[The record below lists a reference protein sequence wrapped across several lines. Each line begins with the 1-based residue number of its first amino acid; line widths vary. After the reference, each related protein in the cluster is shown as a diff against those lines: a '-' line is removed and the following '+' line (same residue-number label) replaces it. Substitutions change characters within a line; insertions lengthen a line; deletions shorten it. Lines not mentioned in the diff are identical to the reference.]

1 VPAGAAFGR
10 RATGSAQPRVSTS
23 FVKELAMRQSKFGL
37 IGVAALVSVLGV
49 AAVIAEAQQTG
60 SGPKVALVIG
70 NATYP
75 DDNKPLAEPVK
86 DARAL
91 ADELRRDGFDVVVA
105 EDLTKQKMRSEIDAF
120 KAKIK
125 PGAAALLFFSGYGI
139 QTAKQSYLIPVDA
152 QIWTEGEVK
161 RDGISIESILSAM
174 DAAGASIKV
183 VILDAARRNPFERRF
198 RGYSA
203 GLASLNA
210 PVGTLA
216 IYSAAPD
223 KVSSESNDGRSLF
236 VTELLK
242 EMRAPKLSAEDVF
255 NHTRVNVSRASR
267 NEQVPSVSSSLTET
281 FNFAGAPPPAA
292 AESRPPAP
300 ESRPSASLG
309 PGPTAPPER
318 PKAPAPGAKKETPP
332 AEPANSAEDFNKRG
346 RTYAVNGDYAS
357 ADADFSEAIRRN
369 SKYAAAFN
377 NRCWTRA
384 VMGQAEDAI
393 ADCDQAIRLRVDYA
407 DAFDSRGLAY
417 LKLGKFDRAIADFDA
432 ALRLRPK
439 QASSLYGRGLA
450 ELKKGQTS
458 AGNADL
464 AEAKR
469 IDPGIVQEYE
479 HYGVE

>member
-1 VPAGAAFGR
+1 M
-10 RATGSAQPRVSTS
+10 RVSK
-23 FVKELAMRQSKFGL
+23 VGL
-37 IGVAALVSVLGV
+37 IGVV
-49 AAVIAEAQQTG
+49 AAFAVLVAAETAPAQQSG
-60 SGPKVALVIG
+60 SGSKVALVIG

-86 DARAL
+86 DARAI
-91 ADELRRDGFDVVVA
+91 ADELKRDGFDVVVG
-105 EDLTKQKMRSEIDAF
+105 EDLSKQKMRAAVDDF
-120 KAKIK
+120 KVKIK
-125 PGAAALLFFSGYGI
+125 PGAAALVFFSGYGI
-139 QTAKQSYLIPVDA
+139 QTTKQSYLIPVDA

-161 RDGISIESILSAM
+161 RDGISVESILSAM
-174 DAAGASIKV
+174 DSAGAAVKV
-183 VILDAARRNPFERRF
+183 VIVDAARRNPFERRF

-210 PVGTLA
+210 PAGTLA

-223 KVSSESNDGRSLF
+223 KVPGEASEGSSLF

-242 EMRAPKLSAEDVF
+242 EMRTANLSAEDVF
-255 NHTRVNVSRASR
+255 NHARVNVSRASR
-267 NEQVPSVSSSLTET
+267 NQQVPSVSSSLTET
-281 FNFAGAPPPAA
+281 FSFSGAPPRPSA
-292 AESRPPAP
+292 AEPRPSSPP
-300 ESRPSASLG
+300 EPRPSASVG
-309 PGPTAPPER
+309 PPPSSPPPER
-318 PKAPAPGAKKETPP
+318 PKQPQPAKKEPPQQQAKREPPP
-332 AEPANSAEDFNKRG
+332 AEPAKSPEEYNKRG

-357 ADADFSEAIRRN
+357 AEADFSEAIRR
-369 SKYAAAFN
+369 KADYAEALN

-384 VMGQAEDAI
+384 VMGQQLEDAI
-393 ADCDQAIRLRVDYA
+393 NDCDQAIRLRVDYA

-417 LKLGKFDRAIADFDA
+417 LKQGRFDRAIGDFDA

-450 ELKKGQTS
+450 QLKKGQTGP
-458 AGNADL
+458 GNADI

>member
-1 VPAGAAFGR
+1 M
-10 RATGSAQPRVSTS
+10 RVSNI
-23 FVKELAMRQSKFGL
+23 RL
-37 IGVAALVSVLGV
+37 IGIAALFPVLGLV
-49 AAVIAEAQQTG
+49 VPGAGAQQTA
-60 SGPKVALVIG
+60 PKVALVIG

-75 DDNKPLAEPVK
+75 DDAKPLADPIK
-86 DARAL
+86 DARAM
-91 ADELRRDGFDVVVA
+91 ADELKRDGFDVVVGENLA
-105 EDLTKQKMRSEIDAF
+105 KQKMRAAVDDF
-120 KAKIK
+120 KVKIK
-125 PGAAALLFFSGYGI
+125 PGAAAVLFFSGYGI
-139 QTAKQSYLIPVDA
+139 QTTKQSYLIPVDA

-174 DAAGASIKV
+174 EGAGAGVKL
-183 VILDAARRNPFERRF
+183 VIIDAARRNPFERRF

-203 GLASLNA
+203 GLGALNLPA
-210 PVGTLA
+210 GTLA

-223 KVSSESNDGRSLF
+223 KIAGEGSDGSNPF

-242 EMRAPKLSAEDVF
+242 QMRTASLSAEDVF
-255 NHTRVNVSRASR
+255 NRTRLEVSRASR
-267 NEQVPSVSSSLTET
+267 NEQVPFVSSSLTET
-281 FNFAGAPPPAA
+281 FYFPGAPP
-292 AESRPPAP
+292 RPSASA
-300 ESRPSASLG
+300 ESRPSASPEPRPSPLG
-309 PGPTAPPER
+309 PPSTAEQ
-318 PKAPAPGAKKETPP
+318 PKASPPVAKKGPPP
-332 AEPANSAEDFNKRG
+332 AEPPPVAKKESPPVEPPPASKKETASAEPARSPEEFNKRG
-346 RTYAVNGDYAS
+346 RTYAVNGDYLS

-369 SKYAAAFN
+369 SKYAEAFN

-384 VMGQAEDAI
+384 VMGQTEDAI
-393 ADCDQAIRLRVDYA
+393 ADCDQAIRLRLDYA

-458 AGNADL
+458 PGNADI

>member
-1 VPAGAAFGR
+1 M
-10 RATGSAQPRVSTS
+10 Q
-23 FVKELAMRQSKFGL
+23 LSKVGL
-37 IGVAALVSVLGV
+37 IGIAAAFAALVAAQGV
-49 AAVIAEAQQTG
+49 QAQQAG
-60 SGPKVALVIG
+60 SGAKVALVIG

-75 DDNKPLAEPVK
+75 DDNKPLSEPIK
-86 DARAL
+86 DARAV
-91 ADELRRDGFDVVVA
+91 ADELKRDGFDVVVG
-105 EDLTKQKMRSEIDAF
+105 EDLTRQKMRAAVDDF
-120 KAKIK
+120 KVKIK
-125 PGAAALLFFSGYGI
+125 PGAAALVFFSGYGI
-139 QTAKQSYLIPVDA
+139 QTTKQSYLIPVDA
-152 QIWTEGEVK
+152 QIWTEGEIK
-161 RDGISIESILSAM
+161 RDGISVESILSAM
-174 DAAGASIKV
+174 DSAGAGVKV

-210 PVGTLA
+210 PAGTLA

-223 KVSSESNDGRSLF
+223 KVSADTGEGSSVF

-242 EMRAPKLSAEDVF
+242 EMRTANLSAEDVF

-281 FNFAGAPPPAA
+281 FTFSGAPPRPSA
-292 AESRPPAP
+292 AEPRPSPP
-300 ESRPSASLG
+300 EPRPSASLG
-309 PGPTAPPER
+309 PPPSAPPER
-318 PKAPAPGAKKETPP
+318 PKPSQQAKKEPQQQAKREPP
-332 AEPANSAEDFNKRG
+332 QEAKREPPPEPAKSPEEYNKRG

-357 ADADFSEAIRRN
+357 AEADFSEAIRGRAN
-369 SKYAAAFN
+369 YAEALN

-384 VMGQAEDAI
+384 VMGQLEGAI
-393 ADCDQAIRLRVDYA
+393 NDCDQAIRLRIDYA

-417 LKLGKFDRAIADFDA
+417 LKQGRFDRAIGDFDA

-450 ELKKGQTS
+450 QLKKGQK
-458 AGNADL
+458 APGNADI

>member
-1 VPAGAAFGR
+1 LVE
-10 RATGSAQPRVSTS
+10 
-23 FVKELAMRQSKFGL
+23 ELAMRVSKIGL
-37 IGVAALVSVLGV
+37 IGVAALAAVGLAAGV
-49 AAVIAEAQQTG
+49 AAAQPA
-60 SGPKVALVIG
+60 PKVALVIG

-75 DDNKPLAEPVK
+75 DDAKPLAEPIK
-86 DARAL
+86 DARAM
-91 ADELRRDGFDVVVA
+91 ADELKRDGFDVFVG
-105 EDLTKQKMRSEIDAF
+105 EDLTKQKMRAAVDSF
-120 KAKIK
+120 KVKIK
-125 PGAAALLFFSGYGI
+125 PGAAAVLFFSGYGI

-161 RDGISIESILSAM
+161 RDGISVESILSAM
-174 DAAGASIKV
+174 EAAGANVKV
-183 VILDAARRNPFERRF
+183 VIVDAARRNPFERRF
-198 RGYSA
+198 RGFSG

-210 PVGTLA
+210 PAGTLA

-223 KVSSESNDGRSLF
+223 KVASESSDASSVF
-236 VTELLK
+236 VSELLK
-242 EMRAPKLSAEDVF
+242 QMGTRSLSAEDMF
-255 NHTRVNVSRASR
+255 NRTRVEVSRASH

-281 FNFAGAPPPAA
+281 FFFSGAASRPSTSAEPRPAAPPEP
-292 AESRPPAP
+292 
-300 ESRPSASLG
+300 RPSASVG
-309 PGPTAPPER
+309 PPATAPVEK
-318 PKAPAPGAKKETPP
+318 PKSPPPTAKKESPP
-332 AEPANSAEDFNKRG
+332 AEPASSPEEYNKRG

-369 SKYAAAFN
+369 SKYAEAFN

-384 VMGQAEDAI
+384 VMGQAEEAI

-439 QASSLYGRGLA
+439 QASSLYGRGVA
-450 ELKKGQTS
+450 QLKKGQAS
-458 AGNADL
+458 AGNADI

>member
-1 VPAGAAFGR
+1 
-10 RATGSAQPRVSTS
+10 
-23 FVKELAMRQSKFGL
+23 MRLSKTGL
-37 IGVAALVSVLGV
+37 IGVAALIGVLGV
-49 AAVIAEAQQTG
+49 AAVIAEAQPTG
-60 SGPKVALVIG
+60 SGLKVALLIG

-75 DDNKPLAEPVK
+75 DDNKPLAEPIK

-91 ADELRRDGFDVVVA
+91 ADELRRDGFDVVV
-105 EDLTKQKMRSEIDAF
+105 EENLTKQKMRSAVDSF

-161 RDGISIESILSAM
+161 RDGVSIESILSAM
-174 DAAGASIKV
+174 DAAGASVKV
-183 VILDAARRNPFERRF
+183 VIVDAARRNPFERRF
-198 RGYSA
+198 RGFSA

-223 KVSSESNDGRSLF
+223 KVSSESNDGSSLF

-242 EMRAPKLSAEDVF
+242 EMRTPQLSAEDVF

-281 FNFAGAPPPAA
+281 FSFAGAPPRVSASSEA
-292 AESRPPAP
+292 RPPAP
-300 ESRPSASLG
+300 LESRPAPLG
-309 PGPTAPPER
+309 PGPSAPPER
-318 PKAPAPGAKKETPP
+318 RKPPQGKKEPP
-332 AEPANSAEDFNKRG
+332 PMESASSPEDFNKRG
-346 RTYAVNGDYAS
+346 RTYAVNGDYTS
-357 ADADFSEAIRRN
+357 ADADFSEAIRGN
-369 SKYAAAFN
+369 SKYAEAFN

-384 VMGQAEDAI
+384 VLGQSEEAI

-439 QASSLYGRGLA
+439 KASSFYGRGLA
-450 ELKKGQTS
+450 ELKKGQTKD
-458 AGNADL
+458 GNADI

-469 IDPGIVQEYE
+469 IDPGVVQEYE